1 MLNWEQINYD
11 ITKSEIEYNS
21 LNNMNPAT
29 IASNLNSEFKRIR
42 ELLIQARDDIFDEW
56 HLDTAENLGYD
67 FDLLFAIRLYDIL
80 GLNNNFSNRAASND
94 EIWRFLSIRVIPDIV
109 HSRWGMNEAR
119 YMTSRRIWL
128 KNLWWYIHLS
138 WNGDTERTYEI
149 LKNNTTDTV
158 LQLVERP
165 GVGYYVSLYREIML
179 RYSCINDPSRTLFR
193 KVLKLNTAL
202 LPVTYPELISGGIK
216 EYVSYL
222 FRKVK

>member
-1 MLNWEQINYD
+1 MIHWEQINYD
-11 ITKSEIEYNS
+11 IAKATVEYNS
-21 LNNMNPAT
+21 LNNINP
-29 IASNLNSEFKRIR
+29 IAITTNLSSEFKHIR
-42 ELLIQARDDIFDEW
+42 NLLIQARDDIFDEY
-56 HLDTAENLGYD
+56 HLDAAEKLGYT
-67 FDLLFAIRLYDIL
+67 FDLLFAIKLYEIL
-80 GLNNNFSNRAASND
+80 GTNNNFCNRVASD
-94 EIWRFLSIRVIPDIV
+94 DDVWRFLSIRVIPDIV

-179 RYSCINDPSRTLFR
+179 QYSCINDPSRTLFR

-222 FRKVK
+222 FRKVQ

>member
-202 LPVTYPELISGGIK
+202 LPVTYPEVISGGIK

-222 FRKVK
+222 FRKVQ

>member
-149 LKNNTTDTV
+149 LKNNSTDTV

-222 FRKVK
+222 FRKVQ